1 MPRVKCDDEKSIR
14 KKKKKSFLQS
24 MGDKNEAPEKEKK
37 KTEERVVRGR
47 KGRTERRELSGKF
60 SEALGAKLAQ
70 AEVKSHTSPLND
82 EKIFDSLPPLPPTFS
97 SSIFL
102 LTLQNF

>member
-1 MPRVKCDDEKSIR
+1 
-14 KKKKKSFLQS
+14 
-24 MGDKNEAPEKEKK
+24 MGDKNEAPEKKEK

-60 SEALGAKLAQ
+60 SQALGAKLAQ

-82 EKIFDSLPPLPPTFS
+82 EKIFDSLPPLPTPPFPRQYFS
-97 SSIFL
+97 LHYKISEL
-102 LTLQNF
+102 KKKNKQV